1 MRSIVLL
8 ALLAGLTG
16 CAGLTAQSGD
26 EPGLADVRAKIAM
39 GRCDDGLVAGLGRY
53 KVPELEQEAAY
64 ICLQQ
69 GEIAAVEK
77 LLENYTTAQQQA
89 YAPST
94 DYPTSSQP
102 VRPRAVSTQTQKQA
116 PHADYSA
123 YLLALAQQL
132 RFDMAEG
139 DDLARIREGRVAH
152 QRYADFVRSYP
163 ESEYRSEVG
172 PRLNALFEEIASS
185 EHRLAL
191 QAAEA
196 GDLQTAHAR
205 MSYIAR
211 YYPHS
216 RVARDANDW
225 LEKHPQT
232 EQDNTAPGSAWK
244 TGP

>member
-8 ALLAGLTG
+8 VLLAGLAG
-16 CAGLTAQSGD
+16 CAGMNGQTVE
-26 EPGLADVRAKIAM
+26 EPGLADVRAKIAL
-39 GRCDDGLVAGLGRY
+39 GRCDEGLVAGLKRY
-53 KVPELEQEAAY
+53 KAPELEQEAAY

-69 GEIAAVEK
+69 GEIEAVEQ
-77 LLENYTTAQQQA
+77 LLKHYTTEPQHN
-89 YAPST
+89 T
-94 DYPTSSQP
+94 L
-102 VRPRAVSTQTQKQA
+102 
-116 PHADYSA
+116 HADYSV

-132 RFDMAEG
+132 RFDMTED

-172 PRLNALFEEIASS
+172 PRLNSLLEEMANA

-191 QAAEA
+191 KAAEA
-196 GDLQTAHAR
+196 GDMQAAQAR

-216 RVARDANDW
+216 RVAREANDW
-225 LEKHPQT
+225 LERQPQA
-232 EQDNTAPGSAWK
+232 EEDDSAPGSAWESD
-244 TGP
+244 T